1 MTREEYLE
9 KYLSSQGIPYAGALA
24 LAVMMIL
31 RKIEEEEKNE

>member
-24 LAVMMIL
+24 AVVIL
-31 RKIEEEEKNE
+31 ILKKMKEGK

>member
-24 LAVMMIL
+24 AVVVAIL
-31 RKIEEEEKNE
+31 KTMEER

>member
-24 LAVMMIL
+24 AVVVAIL
-31 RKIEEEEKNE
+31 KKIREER